1 MCGSVNGYEIKS
13 KRHKEIP
20 PRDAKK
26 GDQPGSVASVKTI
39 HDYPGLC

>member
-13 KRHKEIP
+13 KRHMEIL

-26 GDQPGSVASVKTI
+26 GDPPGSGASVKTF
-39 HDYPGLC
+39 HDYPGL